1 MNMNEWH
8 TDPTPWDN
16 HDSHP
21 FPSMNPMLGDM
32 AMLNETFINESH
44 HILLLTLEEAQGI
57 VNDLLGGIDEF
68 FSYRAG
74 PGNIKDMVDGFHSLN
89 RLTTYYN
96 PAGELVRHFS
106 SLRIK
111 ATEYKLQGQTYIKIT
126 GYPGLRRIL
135 KGTRYGAR
143 NVQMI
148 ELAIGKRGFFGAIV
162 GGIKCCILFSLAW
175 RGVELIFK
183 SDYTLNDFLVDVPM
197 DIVKTIVGGAVIG
210 FVGGVAMLFT
220 SAVIVGP
227 GAIILLGLFLNAEL
241 NSLDDHFHLSY
252 RIKMLL
258 HQALIEEQ
266 KMAEWN
272 LEHGNQSIF
281 RILNPGW

>member
-1 MNMNEWH
+1 
-8 TDPTPWDN
+8 
-16 HDSHP
+16 
-21 FPSMNPMLGDM
+21 
-32 AMLNETFINESH
+32 
-44 HILLLTLEEAQGI
+44 
-57 VNDLLGGIDEF
+57 
-68 FSYRAG
+68 
-74 PGNIKDMVDGFHSLN
+74 MVDGFHSLN

-111 ATEYKLQGQTYIKIT
+111 ATEYKLQGQTYIKII

-183 SDYTLNDFLVDVPM
+183 SDYTLNDFLVDAPM
-197 DIVKTIVGGAVIG
+197 DIVKAIVGGAVIG